1 MLNVILTGSFSFL
14 ITFLSIPVI
23 IRVAEQKKLFDL
35 PDARKL
41 HIRHIEIRPEDRS
54 REQAKGAGQSVD
66 PVDQVESIDD
76 NNDGGIRQHQAEG
89 LRQLMDAE
97 KSMHAVDADMR
108 QVDQD
113 RGCDHLPQKL
123 FQGTQDHD
131 IILKSQ
137 KEDDGGRC
145 EKILEVRVL

>member
-1 MLNVILTGSFSFL
+1 MNIFCRVEVKDQEGGEATGKRKGKQG
-14 ITFLSIPVI
+14 I
-23 IRVAEQKKLFDL
+23 
-35 PDARKL
+35 AR

-97 KSMHAVDADMR
+97 KSVHAVDADMR